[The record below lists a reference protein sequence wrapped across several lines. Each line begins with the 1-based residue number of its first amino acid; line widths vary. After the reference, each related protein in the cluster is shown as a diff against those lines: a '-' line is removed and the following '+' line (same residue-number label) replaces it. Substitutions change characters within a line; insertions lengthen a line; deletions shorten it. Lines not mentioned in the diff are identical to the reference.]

1 LKVDEAAPVTEV
13 ISPIVTVSFVTPVSL
28 AVFFD
33 VSTDD
38 GVDVGVEPPDVEVA
52 EPSWPRPRQSSLRT
66 PACPTSCS
74 SCCRRRRQQGPQ
86 CTTTRLISF
95 A

>member
-1 LKVDEAAPVTEV
+1 
-13 ISPIVTVSFVTPVSL
+13 VSFVTPVSL

-52 EPSWPRPRQSSLRT
+52 GAVVAPPPAVVAEDPGVPDELLELLPQAAATRPTVHHNTADFIRMISELPSFRSS
-66 PACPTSCS
+66 
-74 SCCRRRRQQGPQ
+74 
-86 CTTTRLISF
+86 
-95 A
+95 